1 MTISK
6 THIDAISDAN
16 WLRLKENQPTIRL
29 NDSQQTAIKKLLG
42 LSDFCAELL
51 IHNQSFV
58 DDVLA
63 SIESP
68 DARIDYNEALKTCL
82 CDITE
87 QQFMEGA
94 LRDSRNRFMLKIAAL
109 DLLNL
114 QSIERS
120 LHDTSC
126 LSEALINA
134 AYHWLYND
142 FCSRYGTPQGE
153 HGSQPLLILGMGKLG
168 GKELNFSS
176 DIDLIFCYPSSGEVT
191 GRRKPLEHQQFF
203 TKLAQQLIHALDAST
218 QKGRVFRVDM
228 RLRPLGD
235 SGPLVMNMSAFE
247 DYYQEQGREWERYAM
262 VKARVL
268 NDSSEYSEELQQI
281 LRPFVYRRYIDFS
294 AMDSLRGMKD
304 LINQEVRR
312 RKLTN
317 NIKLGPGGI
326 REVEFIAQSFQ
337 LIKGGRIT
345 ELQSPSL
352 LSTLNQLSKENLLT
366 DDDKETLKAS
376 YLYLRKVEHS
386 LQQFADQ
393 QTQELPDSELDQ
405 DRLAHVMQTSSYS
418 EFETLLTEHR
428 NIINHQFQLLI
439 GESPNANQYQA
450 PEHMDDM
457 RDIWQLS
464 LPNDEMT
471 DIFKRYMDATSADS
485 FSLKVIDLKRQIEKK
500 RPSPKATDTLHIL
513 VPQLLCHVITTT
525 EKSAKNTDKV
535 ELIGR
540 INHILLSILRRTTYL
555 QLLVENQGAQQQL
568 TRLCFASPW
577 IAEQIAIHPIL
588 LDELLNPAA
597 LYKPTP
603 YGEFASELRQIL
615 LRVEPDDLE
624 LQMETLR
631 QFKQVQQL
639 RVASA
644 DVTNATSVMKVSDY
658 LSFLAESLIDEVVNL
673 AWQQMVIRYGEPKGT
688 SAEDKK
694 FAVIAYGKLGGL
706 ELGYGSD
713 LDLVFVHNTA
723 TNSVTSGK
731 KSIDANQFYI
741 KLAQRM
747 MHLFMT
753 KTPSGQLY
761 EVDMRLRPSG
771 NSGLLVCHLNTFEHY
786 QNEQAWTWEH
796 QALVRTRV
804 VFGNSE
810 LTAQINQIRQGVLS
824 KKRTKEQLKLDVSE
838 MREKMRNHLN
848 KGNQGWLDIKQ
859 DHGTIADVEFLVQYW
874 VLLHAHISKS
884 LSNWPDNVRILQQL
898 SHHKIISEQ
907 VRDQLTQAYLDY
919 RNQSHR
925 LALQQSPNLVPR
937 TEFSEHQ
944 NNVTRIWQETFG

>member
-1 MTISK
+1 MTISH
-6 THIDAISDAN
+6 TQIDATSDAN
-16 WLRLKENQPTIRL
+16 WLRLKEKHPTLRL
-29 NDSQQTAIKKLLG
+29 NDSQQTAIKKLFG

-51 IHNQSFV
+51 TNDQRLI

-68 DARIDYNEALKTCL
+68 DSIIDYTEALNNCL
-82 CDITE
+82 YNITE
-87 QQFMEGA
+87 QRAMEGI

-114 QSIERS
+114 QSIDRS
-120 LHDTSC
+120 LYDTSR
-126 LSEALINA
+126 LSDALINA
-134 AYHWLYND
+134 AYHWLYKA
-142 FCSRYGTPQGE
+142 FCSQYGTPQG
-153 HGSQPLLILGMGKLG
+153 GYGPQPLLILGMGKLG

-176 DIDLIFCYPSSGEVT
+176 DIDLIFCYPSSGELT
-191 GRRKPLEHQQFF
+191 GRRKSLEHQQFF
-203 TKLAQQLIHALDAST
+203 TKLAQQLIHALDVTT

-294 AMDSLRGMKD
+294 AMDSLRGMKE

-352 LSTLNQLSKENLLT
+352 LSILEQLTKEGLLT
-366 DDDKETLKAS
+366 DGDKEALKGS

-393 QTQELPDSELDQ
+393 QTQVLPDSELDQ
-405 DRLAHVMQTSSYS
+405 HRLALVMQSSSYS
-418 EFETLLTEHR
+418 EFEIALAEHR
-428 NIINHQFQLLI
+428 NIINQQFQLLI
-439 GESPNANQYQA
+439 GDSPNETPYQA
-450 PEHMDDM
+450 SEHVDDM

-464 LPNDEMT
+464 LPEIEMA
-471 DIFKRYMDATSADS
+471 DIFQRYMDAKSADL
-485 FSLKVIDLKRQIEKK
+485 FSLKVIELKQQIEKK
-500 RPSPKATDTLHIL
+500 RPSPKASDTLKLLI
-513 VPQLLCHVITTT
+513 PQLLCQVITT
-525 EKSAKNTDKV
+525 EKSAQSSDKV
-535 ELIGR
+535 ELLSR
-540 INHILLSILRRTTYL
+540 INHILLSILGRTTYL
-555 QLLVENQGAQQQL
+555 QLLVENQGAQHQL

-577 IAEQIAIHPIL
+577 IAQQIAIHPIL

-603 YGEFASELRQIL
+603 YNEFTSELRQIL

-673 AWQQMVIRYGEPKGT
+673 AWQQMVVRYGEPEGA

-713 LDLVFVHNTA
+713 LDLVFVHNA
-723 TNSVTSGK
+723 ASNSITSGK

-804 VFGNSE
+804 VFGAPK
-810 LTAQINQIRQGVLS
+810 LTAQINAIRQGVLG
-824 KKRTKEQLKLDVSE
+824 KKRTKEQLKIDVSE

-848 KGNQGWLDIKQ
+848 KGNQEWLDIKQ
-859 DHGTIADVEFLVQYW
+859 DQGTIADIEFMVQYW
-874 VLLHAHISKS
+874 VLLNAHISKS

-898 SHHKIISEQ
+898 THHKIITEE
-907 VRDQLTQAYLDY
+907 VREQLTQAYLDY

-925 LALQQSPNLVPR
+925 LALQQAPNLVPKTR
-937 TEFSEHQ
+937 FEEHQ
-944 NNVTRIWQETFG
+944 NNVKRIWRETFE